1 MILDEIIAA
10 TKIRVEKAK
19 QAIPLEEMKQAA
31 LTLPINQDFPFEQAL
46 TGEGIRF
53 ICECKKASP
62 SKGVIVEDF
71 PYLEIAKAYEEAGA
85 SALSVLTEPDFF
97 QGENRFLTEIKQA
110 VSLPV
115 IRKDFIIDAY
125 QIYEAK
131 VIGADAVLLIATIL
145 NEEEL
150 DALQRLARE
159 LGLSALVEAHTEE
172 ELLKALRTNPKMI
185 GVNNRDLK
193 TFKVDIQQSIR
204 LRALV
209 PDDILFVAESGI
221 SERQQV
227 IELEVG
233 NVDAILI
240 GETMMVS
247 PDNKGTLDRLRGIG

>member
-1 MILDEIIAA
+1 MILDDIIAA

-31 LTLPINQDFPFEQAL
+31 LAMPINQDFPFEKAL

-227 IELEVG
+227 IELEEG

-240 GETMMVS
+240 GETMMIS
-247 PDNKGTLDRLRGIG
+247 PDKKGMLDRLRGIG

>member
-1 MILDEIIAA
+1 
-10 TKIRVEKAK
+10 
-19 QAIPLEEMKQAA
+19 
-31 LTLPINQDFPFEQAL
+31 
-46 TGEGIRF
+46 
-53 ICECKKASP
+53 
-62 SKGVIVEDF
+62 
-71 PYLEIAKAYEEAGA
+71 
-85 SALSVLTEPDFF
+85 TEPDFF

-227 IELEVG
+227 IELEAG

-240 GETMMVS
+240 GETMMIS
-247 PDNKGTLDRLRGIG
+247 PDKKGMLDRLRGIG